1 MSDIRDGTSI
11 NLGVDFSSGKRIGV
25 VLTVRHRTGHRVD
38 HVTVLPTVGEG
49 AAVSGASSVV
59 EVKRPHLLVL
69 AKDANVKNVGH
80 GFGVVESTSSDVHGT
95 GFIEGALRRKMGAR
109 AR

>member
-1 MSDIRDGTSI
+1 MG
-11 NLGVDFSSGKRIGV
+11 GVEFASGKRGV
-25 VLTVRHRTGHRVD
+25 VPTVRRRTGHLVD
-38 HVTVLPTVGEG
+38 HVTVLLTVGEV

-59 EVKRPHLLVL
+59 EVKRPHLLLV
-69 AKDANVKNVGH
+69 ARTTDVKNVGH
-80 GFGVVESTSSDVHGT
+80 GFGVVESTSSDGHRT